1 MLSLHQDFKITDL
14 NGTLNAF
21 EINAKLDAVSQIL
34 AGINFKVMGVLMDN
48 TIDWVIL
55 DLYAHRQNKTFV
67 PIPSFLQLNKNNF

>member
-1 MLSLHQDFKITDL
+1 MLSLHQAFKITDL
-14 NGTLNAF
+14 NGTLNAS
-21 EINAKLDAVSQIL
+21 EINAKLDAISQIL

-67 PIPSFLQLNKNNF
+67 PIPSFFTAQQ